1 MAFIKEK
8 IPEQYWDKLKQL
20 GFDENIYYASWLADY
35 KRSIFSWLIFLEE
48 HDRDDYTMY
57 WVILWKERKI
67 IVREL
72 VVDSS
77 IRSVWNED
85 VLLKKGLAI
94 IDIVEIVAYGV
105 LPEEKINCYQL
116 LWKLHKQ
123 GIRTML
129 SSLEIWLNLNLMED
143 KLWLLLKKIFPSNIG
158 IN

>member
-20 GFDENIYYASWLADY
+20 GLFDDTIQFSSWLADY

-48 HDRDDYTMY
+48 HDRDDHTMY

-105 LPEEKINCYQL
+105 LPEEKNEL
-116 LWKLHKQ
+116 LS
-123 GIRTML
+123 IIM
-129 SSLEIWLNLNLMED
+129 EIAQARNPNYVIQFRNMAEPE
-143 KLWLLLKKIFPSNIG
+143 FNG
-158 IN
+158 G

>member
-8 IPEQYWDKLKQL
+8 IPERYWDKLKQL
-20 GFDENIYYASWLADY
+20 GLFDETIQYSSWLADY

-48 HDRDDYTMY
+48 HDRDDHTMY

-105 LPEEKINCYQL
+105 LPEEKN
-116 LWKLHKQ
+116 
-123 GIRTML
+123 
-129 SSLEIWLNLNLMED
+129 E
-143 KLWLLLKKIFPSNIG
+143 LLLIIMEIAQARNPSYVIQFRNMAEPEFNG
-158 IN
+158 G

>member
-20 GFDENIYYASWLADY
+20 GLFDDTIQFSSWLADY

-48 HDRDDYTMY
+48 HDRDDHTMY

-105 LPEEKINCYQL
+105 LPEEKNKL
-116 LWKLHKQ
+116 LS
-123 GIRTML
+123 IIM
-129 SSLEIWLNLNLMED
+129 EIAQARNPNYVIQFRNMAEPE
-143 KLWLLLKKIFPSNIG
+143 FNG
-158 IN
+158 G

>member
-20 GFDENIYYASWLADY
+20 GLFDETIQYSSWLTDY

-48 HDRDDYTMY
+48 HDRDDHTMY

-77 IRSVWNED
+77 IRPVWNED

-105 LPEEKINCYQL
+105 LPEEKNEL
-116 LWKLHKQ
+116 LS
-123 GIRTML
+123 IIM
-129 SSLEIWLNLNLMED
+129 EIAQARN
-143 KLWLLLKKIFPSNIG
+143 PSYVIQFRNMAEPEFNG
-158 IN
+158 G